1 MDTTRRQKVS
11 QRLSCL
17 ARIRLLIQPTMPPT
31 RKATATTVVTH
42 TEARIGKTRASTP
55 RTSIK
60 TPSNRV
66 KARRV
71 PELGFQ
77 KLDVIGPVPG
87 NGLIS

>member
-31 RKATATTVVTH
+31 RKATATTVVTQ
-42 TEARIGKTRASTP
+42 TEARIGNTRAKTP

-66 KARRV
+66 KARKV
-71 PELGFQ
+71 PVLGFQ

-87 NGLIS
+87 KG